1 MRCLTYIFM
10 TLVLILATGCGHDY
24 VEKESIHTCSEYEVY
39 NDSIVRGEKI
49 HTALSPTE
57 ITGAWRMPDT
67 AKVTPVYSSPQMM
80 ADAIFTKAMSEPPA
94 FTPLEIYLSLGML
107 RPEESIKALREIA
120 NRPIPDNEDFPCSTL
135 TPYWALAAWETYC
148 ATGSK
153 QWLKEAYNLLGKML
167 SRQRKLTPSQLQ
179 GFMCGMPQGVTDP
192 ASFYPEWMDD
202 MARFET
208 IATSVN
214 ITRANSLSIASMM
227 AAELRLYAE
236 RELHTEA
243 SRLRNLINDRLWF
256 PDLQRYSQYLYGSF
270 YPIVSPVSDNEANAL
285 AILTDIATPEMSEA
299 IVASLPYS
307 PSGIPST
314 VPAFRPDTPLTPEL
328 QALFAVS
335 AAKVRNPLAFTLAS
349 ASLWN
354 LSVSTPAPALW
365 PAAVLKGMFGISL
378 SPAGMTFS
386 PMVPTA
392 FPGEKRIKGLRY
404 RNATLDVNI
413 LGTGDRVASFKLDSV
428 SIDNHSVGTDISGHH
443 TVTITL
449 SGNDL
454 NCKPLK
460 IEETKIIPALPA
472 VNWSSPFDFT
482 ITNFDRRLRYG
493 VYING
498 VMEEAISSD
507 HYSVRQTGLTVTDI
521 VPMLSADCAGY
532 TPKPHVYI
540 PPANLITIPA
550 SSITPRRPPR
560 HFIKDPATATN
571 YIELAA
577 RHNTRIT
584 CYANVPDEGDYL
596 ITIGYSNGTD
606 RCALRTLDVNNRYA
620 ATLLFPPR
628 KALDWISVYP
638 STTAEIHLKAGV
650 NKLALTY
657 IQGTIL
663 FNRLTLIKR

>member
-1 MRCLTYIFM
+1 
-10 TLVLILATGCGHDY
+10 
-24 VEKESIHTCSEYEVY
+24 
-39 NDSIVRGEKI
+39 
-49 HTALSPTE
+49 
-57 ITGAWRMPDT
+57 
-67 AKVTPVYSSPQMM
+67 
-80 ADAIFTKAMSEPPA
+80 
-94 FTPLEIYLSLGML
+94 
-107 RPEESIKALREIA
+107 
-120 NRPIPDNEDFPCSTL
+120 
-135 TPYWALAAWETYC
+135 
-148 ATGSK
+148 
-153 QWLKEAYNLLGKML
+153 
-167 SRQRKLTPSQLQ
+167 
-179 GFMCGMPQGVTDP
+179 
-192 ASFYPEWMDD
+192 
-202 MARFET
+202 
-208 IATSVN
+208 
-214 ITRANSLSIASMM
+214 
-227 AAELRLYAE
+227 
-236 RELHTEA
+236 
-243 SRLRNLINDRLWF
+243 
-256 PDLQRYSQYLYGSF
+256 
-270 YPIVSPVSDNEANAL
+270 
-285 AILTDIATPEMSEA
+285 
-299 IVASLPYS
+299 
-307 PSGIPST
+307 
-314 VPAFRPDTPLTPEL
+314 
-328 QALFAVS
+328 
-335 AAKVRNPLAFTLAS
+335 
-349 ASLWN
+349 
-354 LSVSTPAPALW
+354 
-365 PAAVLKGMFGISL
+365 
-378 SPAGMTFS
+378 MTFS

-392 FPGEKRIKGLRY
+392 FLGEKRIKGLRY

-638 STTAEIHLKAGV
+638 STTAEIHLKREST
-650 NKLALTY
+650 NSP
-657 IQGTIL
+657 
-663 FNRLTLIKR
+663 

>member
-1 MRCLTYIFM
+1 MRCLTHIFM
-10 TLVLILATGCGHDY
+10 TIILILATGCGHDS
-24 VEKESIHTCSEYEVY
+24 VEKESIHTCNEYEVY
-39 NDSIVRGEKI
+39 TDSIVRGGKI
-49 HTALSPTE
+49 YTAISPTE
-57 ITGAWRMPDT
+57 ITGAWRLPDST
-67 AKVTPVYSSPQMM
+67 KVTPAYTSSQMM
-80 ADAIFTKAMSEPPA
+80 ADALFTKAMSETPA
-94 FTPLEIYLSLGML
+94 FTPLEIYLSLGIL

-120 NRPIPDNEDFPCSTL
+120 NRPVPANEDFPYSTL

-148 ATGSK
+148 TTGSK
-153 QWLKEAYNLLGKML
+153 QWLKEAYDLLGKML
-167 SRQRKLTPSQLQ
+167 ARQRKLNRSQQ
-179 GFMCGMPQGVTDP
+179 PGFMCGTPRGVTDP
-192 ASFYPEWMDD
+192 ASFYPEWMDE

-214 ITRANSLSIASMM
+214 ITRANSFAVASMM

-236 RELHTEA
+236 RELQTEA
-243 SRLRNLINDRLWF
+243 TRLRNLINDRLWF
-256 PDLQRYSQYLYGSF
+256 PDLQRYSQYLYGPF
-270 YPIVSPVSDNEANAL
+270 YPIVSPVSDNETNAL

-299 IVASLPYS
+299 IVASLPYT
-307 PSGIPST
+307 PCGIPTT
-314 VPAFRPDTPLTPEL
+314 VPALRSDAPLSPGI

-354 LSVSTPAPALW
+354 LSVTSPTPVLW
-365 PAAVLKGMFGISL
+365 PATVLKGMFGISV
-378 SPAGMTFS
+378 SPSGMTFS
-386 PMVPTA
+386 PMVPAA
-392 FPGEKRIKGLRY
+392 FTGEKRIEGLRY
-404 RNATLDVNI
+404 RNSTLDVNI
-413 LGTGDRVASFKLDSV
+413 LGTGDRVASFKLDSI
-428 SIDNHSVGTDISGHH
+428 SIDDRSVSPDLSGHH

-460 IEETKIIPALPA
+460 VEASKTIPPLP
-472 VNWSSPFDFT
+472 VVKWSSPFDFT
-482 ITNFDRRLRYG
+482 ITNFDRQSRYG

-507 HYSVRQTGLTVTDI
+507 HYSICQSGLTVTDI
-521 VPMLSADCAGY
+521 VPMPSADCAGY
-532 TPKPHVYI
+532 TAKPHVYI
-540 PPANLITIPA
+540 PPSNLITIPA

-606 RCALRTLDVNNRYA
+606 RCALRTLDVNDRYA
-620 ATLLFPPR
+620 ATLIFPPR
-628 KALDWISVYP
+628 RALDWISVYP
-638 STTAEIHLKAGV
+638 STTAEVHLNAGV

-663 FNRLTLIKR
+663 FNRITLIKR